1 MPVARRLLALL
12 PAFFLFAASVTPV
25 AAVTPAKD
33 PLPRFAAV
41 TPREVGGRFIAFVD
55 RGTSVRAIT
64 TIATTKVR
72 AAGGSIRAARG
83 ATWFAFAATDAVA
96 AKIAALPGVARVA
109 RDLKVK
115 ATDWPVTTQT
125 PDDTGYEQLWGLADM
140 NVESAWV
147 HTRGAGVTVAVIDTG
162 IKASHPDL
170 ATASFANGYDV
181 VTGMALPVS
190 QKAYW
195 PESPMIPHG
204 THVAGTI
211 AAVANNEMGI
221 AGVAPE
227 ATLMPV
233 RVLSSDGGG
242 TIADVTYGIEWA
254 ATHGADVINL
264 SIGGTFYASEYEMLI
279 AVMGPTIDA
288 AVDGGT
294 VVVAASGN
302 DSLDEEDEGATTWP
316 ADHPRVIRVGAHGV
330 ESFVDEDDMDE
341 DGDTT
346 ETLTL
351 RSVAG
356 FSNAA
361 DTVAVTA
368 PGVSVLS
375 TEANSGWYEKWDGTS
390 MATPH
395 VAGLVALIR
404 AENPSLT
411 PVKIKALIT
420 STADDSDKMG
430 GSMGY
435 TAGRDDASGAG
446 AIDADAVFDVLV
458 GGGRVVGIELA
469 EAGRDVLVAG
479 GRIVPVRTTAFGGAS
494 TCTLQ
499 VRVYNPDGVRR
510 GVTGVLSGTRCGL
523 RSIGYAAVMSATG
536 TTVPNNTFGW
546 TVSVI
551 ASNGAAKATMTMP
564 VVGAD
569 TSRPTISAIDTG
581 DWPASLPLMTVPS
594 FSAEVTMHDDFV
606 RSAQDVTIDASMTV
620 VFSGGQTRTYPS
632 VNAMLT
638 EMWGE
643 TKKLTDVYGMSS
655 SVSDGVMDATMT
667 FSGDTLRGLAAAAQV
682 VQTARDCGSDADDCL
697 WSTVDPSLLKLRLK
711 VSDGTHAVSGPLMTI
726 RLLTEADWSL
736 AAEGPEGPSWFDA
749 SDESVGA
756 MAMAGCSPADDPEDG
771 MWEACGTDVETTGG
785 ALADDWLATETAGA
799 TYTITGRGGRLLL
812 YGSVGPAFGAF
823 TVSVDGTVIAT
834 VNLAKNPVTGAPV
847 TEISN
852 GVLLL
857 NRTFGAGQHT
867 IVLTTKNAKLVGLDA
882 FSFGPR

>member
-12 PAFFLFAASVTPV
+12 PAFLLFAASVTPV

-55 RGTSVRAIT
+55 RGTSVSAIA
-64 TIATTKVR
+64 TIATAKVR

-96 AKIAALPGVARVA
+96 AKIATLPGVARVA

-115 ATDWPVTTQT
+115 ATAWPVTTQT
-125 PDDTGYEQLWGLADM
+125 PNDAGYDQLWGIADM
-140 NVESAWV
+140 HVESAWV

-162 IKASHPDL
+162 IKAAHPDL
-170 ATASFANGYDV
+170 AGASFANGYDV
-181 VTGMALPVS
+181 VTGMALPES

-195 PESPMIPHG
+195 PESSYLPHG

-242 TIADVTYGIEWA
+242 TIADVSYGIEWA

-264 SIGGTFYASEYEMLI
+264 SIGGTFYASEYEVLMS
-279 AVMGPTIDA
+279 VMGPAIDA
-288 AVDGGT
+288 AIDGGT
-294 VVVAASGN
+294 VIVAASGN
-302 DSLDEEDEGATTWP
+302 DGIDEEDAGATTWP
-316 ADHPRVIRVGAHGV
+316 ADHPRVIRVGAHGA
-330 ESFVDEDDMDE
+330 ESFVDEDDL
-341 DGDTT
+341 DGDGNTT
-346 ETLTL
+346 ETLSS

-361 DTVAVTA
+361 DTVTITA
-368 PGVSVLS
+368 PGVSILS
-375 TEANSGWYEKWDGTS
+375 TEANSGWYEKWNGTS

-404 AENPSLT
+404 AQRPSLT
-411 PVKIKALIT
+411 PAKVKALIA
-420 STADDSDKMG
+420 STADDSDGIG

-446 AIDADAVFDVLV
+446 AIDAAAAFGVLV
-458 GGGRVVGIELA
+458 AGGRAVGIEIA

-479 GRIVPVRTTAFGGAS
+479 GRIVPVRTVAFGGAA

-499 VRVYNPDGVRR
+499 VRVYNPEGVRR
-510 GVTGVLSGTRCGL
+510 GATGVLSGTKCGL

-536 TTVPNNTFGW
+536 TTIPDNTAGW
-546 TVSVI
+546 TVLVI
-551 ASNGAAKATMTMP
+551 ASNGAAKSTLSMSA
-564 VVGAD
+564 VGAD
-569 TSRPTISAIDTG
+569 TSRPTISAFGTG
-581 DWPASLPLMTVPS
+581 DWPASLPMMTAPA
-594 FSAEVTMHDDFV
+594 FSAGVTIHDDFV
-606 RSAQDVTIDASMTV
+606 RSIRNVTVDASMTV

-632 VNAMLT
+632 VNAALT
-638 EMWGE
+638 EAYGSSM
-643 TKKLTDVYGMSS
+643 TILDALGMSLS
-655 SVSDGVMDATMT
+655 TVDGGIDLELP
-667 FSGDTLRGLAAAAQV
+667 FSASLLRGLARTAQAASAV
-682 VQTARDCGSDADDCL
+682 RECAVDDDGLIDEGCA
-697 WSTVDPSLLKLRLK
+697 WNTVDPSIAKMRLK
-711 VSDGTHAVSGPLMTI
+711 VSDGTNVVSGPL
-726 RLLTEADWSL
+726 LTVRVLSEADTSF
-736 AAEGPEGPSWFDA
+736 ATAKSWLDTA
-749 SDESVGA
+749 GEEMSYVTL
-756 MAMAGCSPADDPEDG
+756 AGCGDNPEDS
-771 MWEACGTDVETTGG
+771 CGTNVETTGG
-785 ALADDWLATETAGA
+785 AIAGDWLATETAGA

-812 YGSVGPAFGAF
+812 YGSVGPDFGAF
-823 TVSVDGTVIAT
+823 TVSVDGRVIAT
-834 VNLAKNPVTGAPV
+834 VDLATNPVTGAPV
-847 TEISN
+847 AEISN

-857 NRTFGAGQHT
+857 NRTFGAGPHT
-867 IVLTTKNAKLVGLDA
+867 IVLTTTSAKLVGLDA